1 VAARQTICISHA
13 PGAGGSAIGRAVAE
27 RLGFQYVDE
36 EVILAAADWADL
48 DPATVA
54 DAERRKPLVERVLG
68 GLATAGAE
76 YTSPE
81 ALGYGWASMGPDETE
96 LRALI
101 VEVLHAFAD
110 RGSVVIV
117 SHAASF
123 ALAERDV
130 LRVLVT
136 ASPETRARRVAQ
148 ADGVGERDGARRVK
162 REDEARADYL
172 KRFYGVGHELPIHYD
187 LVVNTDAM
195 TADAA
200 AGAIEGAA
208 VSPR

>member
-1 VAARQTICISHA
+1 VARQTICISHA
-13 PGAGGSAIGRAVAE
+13 PGAGGSAVGRAVAE

-48 DPATVA
+48 DPAIVA

-81 ALGYGWASMGPDETE
+81 ALGYGWAAMGPDETD

-101 VEVLHAFAD
+101 IDVLHAFAD

-123 ALAERDV
+123 ALADRDV
-130 LRVLVT
+130 LRILVT
-136 ASPETRARRVAQ
+136 ASPETRARRVAK
-148 ADGVGERDGARRVK
+148 ADGIGERDGARKVK
-162 REDEARADYL
+162 REDDARADYL
-172 KRFYGVGHELPIHYD
+172 KRFYGVGHELPTHYD
-187 LVVNTDAM
+187 LVINTDAM
-195 TADAA
+195 TAEAA
-200 AGAIEGAA
+200 VGAIEGAA